1 MNPETPK
8 QPIPPWVRLL
18 IAAAIAWHLLAVLA
32 PAWVTVS
39 SKPSRGRDF
48 ASYYYA
54 LQVARDGGDAYA
66 RGSLGSAARQ
76 DGERRG
82 VHPFLYPP
90 PFLLLM
96 SWALPLDL
104 MSSYHLWFWLDE
116 MWMLLSVLALWR
128 WWRPLGPAVGATLAV
143 MVALNTAIP
152 ANHVMGQANFPGL
165 ALAIL
170 GLWASDRQRPIL
182 GGALVGAACMVKM
195 SPALFV
201 GWWLMKGRWREVF
214 SACAAAVLLSI
225 VALPLM
231 GFEQQLA
238 FYQRVLRTFGSGDY
252 NGLTV
257 PIGMFGNHSIPNLLN
272 QALPGQG
279 RTLSWVAQALS
290 SVSMIG
296 IIVGLGALFHGR
308 REDLLSQANQVGAIG
323 IALLLVPV
331 YTYEHHCIWA
341 LPAVV
346 SVVTACVLGRLG
358 PRWWIPVALACTVWC
373 VEIMHLKAMFTAVS
387 DLPVLPWL
395 LQELKFAALLML
407 GIAASVAGSS
417 YNAHEPEFQ

>member
-1 MNPETPK
+1 MNPSPAHP
-8 QPIPPWVRLL
+8 QARPWLRLL
-18 IAAAIAWHLLAVLA
+18 VAAAVAWHVLAVLA

-39 SKPSRGRDF
+39 SKPSKGRDF

-54 LQVARDGGDAYA
+54 LHVANDGQDAYA
-66 RGSLGSAARQ
+66 RGSLGSAARM

-104 MSSYHLWFWLDE
+104 MTSYRVWFWLDE
-116 MWMLLSVLALWR
+116 AWMLVAVLALWR
-128 WWRPLGPAVGATLAV
+128 WWRPLGPAVGATLAAV
-143 MVALNTAIP
+143 VALNTAIP

-170 GLWASDRQRPIL
+170 GLWAADRERPVL

-201 GWWLMKGRWREVF
+201 GWWLMKGRFREAV
-214 SACAAAVLLSI
+214 SACVAAVALSI
-225 VALPLM
+225 AVLPLM
-231 GFEQQLA
+231 GLEQQWM
-238 FYQRVLRTFGSGDY
+238 FYSRVLRTFGSGDY

-257 PIGMFGNHSIPNLLN
+257 PIDMFGNHSIPNLLN
-272 QALPGQG
+272 QAMPGVG
-279 RTLSWVAQALS
+279 RTLSWGAQALS
-290 SVSMIG
+290 TLTMIA
-296 IIVGLGALFHGR
+296 IVVGLGALFQPR
-308 REDLLSQANQVGAIG
+308 DEDLLTRANQVGAIG

-346 SVVTACVLGRLG
+346 AATVACVRGRLDAV
-358 PRWWIPVALACTVWC
+358 WWVPVGLASTVWC
-373 VEIMHLKAMFTAVS
+373 VEIMHLKSMHQAVAQV
-387 DLPVLPWL
+387 PALPWV
-395 LQELKFAALLML
+395 LQEAKFAALLVL
-407 GIAASVAGSS
+407 GVATAVAGSG
-417 YNAHEPEFQ
+417 YNGAHREGP